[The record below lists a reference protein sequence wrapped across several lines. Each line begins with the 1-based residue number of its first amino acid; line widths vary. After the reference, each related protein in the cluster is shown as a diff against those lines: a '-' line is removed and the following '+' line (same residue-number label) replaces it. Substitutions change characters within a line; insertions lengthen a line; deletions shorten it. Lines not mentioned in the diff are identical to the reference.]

1 MICSITHFN
10 DIGKIKGICC
20 GVFLYMEKK
29 KWFGSLNFS

>member
-20 GVFLYMEKK
+20 GVFLYREKK
-29 KWFGSLNFS
+29 SGLVP